1 MPNYLKGEIY
11 RLLHKKSTYLYFAA
25 LALGYVLLAY
35 IRSGGFTA
43 ESVVSDALT
52 FFNLM
57 PALAGGFLFAAI
69 YLDDLN
75 SKNLA
80 MLVGYGLSKTTIVIA
95 KFLLMFTLSALAF
108 ALLPLFHGAVY
119 AVMGW
124 APTAGNWVALYAI
137 SLKYFLMT
145 VAFALV
151 SGILVYGLQ
160 RSTFSAVLY
169 LLLAFNIVS
178 GLSSM
183 VLRTFAPGLSNYL
196 MPAIS
201 DRVMT
206 AVIQSSSVVLPLVEY
221 TVYIAIAGVLSA
233 LVFQKKEM
241 EF

>member
-1 MPNYLKGEIY
+1 MHNYLKGEIY

-233 LVFQKKEM
+233 LAFQKKEM